1 MATSKIAIS
10 LDEGTVKRLDR
21 LVKNRIFPSRSK
33 VIQDAVEE
41 KLKKMGKGRLARE
54 CAKLDPE
61 FEKALA
67 EEGLSYELI
76 KDLLNNEGSGR
87 NDLSSQSEEILRK
100 RFRNTRP

>member
-1 MATSKIAIS
+1 MATAKIAIS

-33 VIQDAVEE
+33 VIQDAVQE
-41 KLKKMGKGRLARE
+41 KLKKLEKSRLARE

-67 EEGLSYELI
+67 EEGLSAEADQWPEY
-76 KDLLNNEGSGR
+76 
-87 NDLSSQSEEILRK
+87 
-100 RFRNTRP
+100 